1 MNIIFAVA
9 HIPQLQCSYC
19 EPNYACFV
27 QEKRDSVMINY
38 KNMHEDML
46 KISLNFHKGISA
58 VSYSRRLL
66 VGKRCTKPDMQIA
79 N

>member
-9 HIPQLQCSYC
+9 YIPQIQCTYY
-19 EPNYACFV
+19 EPHYACFV
-27 QEKRDSVMINY
+27 QEKRDSVMIKY

-58 VSYSRRLL
+58 ESYSRTL
-66 VGKRCTKPDMQIA
+66 DY
-79 N
+79 